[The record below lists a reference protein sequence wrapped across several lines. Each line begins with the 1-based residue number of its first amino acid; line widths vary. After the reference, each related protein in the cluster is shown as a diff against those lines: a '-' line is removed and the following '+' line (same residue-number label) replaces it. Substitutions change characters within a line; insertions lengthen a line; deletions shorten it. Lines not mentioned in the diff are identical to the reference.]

1 MPELVFES
9 WITRV
14 IVALLFLIIGW
25 WGARKVESLAE
36 RALARMKID
45 VMLIRFAAS
54 LIRWALITLI
64 VLAALGT
71 IGVRTTSFAAVLG
84 AAGIAIGLACQG
96 VLGSLAAGVLL
107 LALRPF
113 KVGDFVRVGGETGTV
128 VEVGLFTTLLN
139 TPDNRRVIVQNKNV
153 FAGNIENVT
162 FHPRR
167 RIDIPV
173 GVSYDADID
182 RTRQILEE
190 AAAATPGGLQDPAPQ
205 IWLDALADSSVNWV
219 VRLWANGAD
228 FGATRQAL
236 VRQIKL
242 SLDAAGIGI
251 PYPQMDVH
259 LPRPDKAPDAAPEPP
274 HVIASSSEA

>member
-1 MPELVFES
+1 MPEFVFES

-14 IVALLFLIIGW
+14 VVALLFLIVGW
-25 WGARKVESLAE
+25 WGARKAESLAE
-36 RALARMKID
+36 RALTRMKLD
-45 VMLIRFAAS
+45 VMLIRFTAS
-54 LIRWALITLI
+54 LLRWSLITLV

-71 IGVRTTSFAAVLG
+71 VGIRTTSFAAVLG

-96 VLGSLAAGVLL
+96 VLGSLAAGILL

-139 TPDNRRVIVQNKNV
+139 TPDNRRIIVQNKNV

-182 RTRQILEE
+182 RTRAILEE
-190 AAAATPGGLQDPAPQ
+190 AARATPGGLTDPAPQ
-205 IWLDALADSSVNWV
+205 IWLDAFADSSVNWV
-219 VRLWANGAD
+219 VRLWANGSD

-236 VRQIKL
+236 IREIKNA
-242 SLDAAGIGI
+242 LDGAGIGI

-259 LPRPDKAPDAAPEPP
+259 LPRPAKAPDAAP
-274 HVIASSSEA
+274 ASPAIITDA